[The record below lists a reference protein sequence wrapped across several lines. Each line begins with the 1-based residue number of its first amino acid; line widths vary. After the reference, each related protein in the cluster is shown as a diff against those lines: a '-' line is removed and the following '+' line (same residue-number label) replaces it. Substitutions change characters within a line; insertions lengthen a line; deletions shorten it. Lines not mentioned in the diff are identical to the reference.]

1 MIVLAPALARADPLA
16 GPASG
21 ETADYADFVPPLA
34 LSSAVAGWVNEAVSG
49 RAAWS
54 ARLGDRAISLQVGRL
69 CWQALPASVE
79 MLDLHWEM
87 GGQDLVLSLPVAII
101 AALLATVQPALALPT
116 EPARSLVL
124 ELALEPL
131 LARLEARTGQTLRL
145 LEVREA
151 QAAGPLLEFDIGFGP
166 LRGKGHLHLFSPLD
180 GVVPPPFS
188 ALGSLLSLLPQQ
200 TRPLPEDFP
209 VIAAGEIGTLRVAAG
224 ILRRARP
231 GDVLLPRECPLARG
245 EIALV
250 VGKLW
255 VPAEVAGERLRLRGR
270 FRPRPNPVE
279 SSPMTAP
286 TEPAQS
292 PAEMDFDTIEVT
304 LVFECGRWPMTLG
317 ALRSAGEGHVF
328 ELGRPLDGPVDIL
341 ANGRLIGRG
350 DIVRVGDTL
359 GIRLHGKLAGHA

>member
-1 MIVLAPALARADPLA
+1 MLAAALAQAESLA
-16 GPASG
+16 GPTSG
-21 ETADYADFVPPLA
+21 EAVNYADFVPPLA
-34 LSSAVAGWVNEAVSG
+34 LSSAVAAWINETVRA

-54 ARLGDRAISLQVGRL
+54 ARLGDRAISLQMGRL
-69 CWQALPASVE
+69 NWQTLPASAE
-79 MLDLHWEM
+79 MLGLHWEM
-87 GGQDLVLSLPVAII
+87 GGHDLVLSLPAGIVG
-101 AALLATVQPALALPT
+101 ALLATVQPGLALPT

-151 QAAGPLLEFDIGFGP
+151 HAAKASLEFEIGFGP
-166 LRGKGHLHLFSPLD
+166 LRGKGHLDLFSPLD
-180 GVVPPPFS
+180 GLVPPPFL
-188 ALGSLLSLLPQQ
+188 ALGSLLNLLPEQA
-200 TRPLPEDFP
+200 RPLPEDFP
-209 VIAAGEIGTLRVAAG
+209 VTAAAEIGTLRLAAG

-231 GDVLLPRECPLARG
+231 GDVLLPQDCPLARG

-250 VGKLW
+250 VGELW
-255 VPAEVAGERLRLRGR
+255 ASAEVAGEHLRLRGR
-270 FRPRPNPVE
+270 FHPRPNPVE

-286 TEPAQS
+286 TEPARS
-292 PAEMDFDTIEVT
+292 PAEMDLDTIEIT

-317 ALRSAGEGHVF
+317 ALRAAGEGHVF
-328 ELGRPLDGPVDIL
+328 ELGRPLDGPVDII

-359 GIRLHGKLAGHA
+359 GVRLHGKLAGHA